1 VKAHGVFNSG
11 VRVKI
16 CGVTCVDD
24 AMACAEAGADWI
36 GLNFHPAS
44 PRYLEL
50 SRAAEIIAVLPASL
64 SVVGLFVDRPARE
77 VAEVAGRLGLEIVQL
92 HGHEPPS
99 DLLALNHLQIIRA
112 FRLKPA
118 SAWSEVTEYLDR
130 AKSMGR
136 LPDAVLIDAYV
147 AGMPGGTGATIEN
160 DVLECVPP
168 LPRLILAG
176 GLTPLNVAERVA
188 RVRPWMVDVA
198 SGVESSPGRK
208 DHARVAAFIRAARAP
223 FDARHRPERESDD
236 AACRFKQADM
246 NHDMVDKPHG
256 DL

>member
-1 VKAHGVFNSG
+1 VRFVKARGVFNSG

-112 FRLKPA
+112 FRLRPA

-160 DVLECVPP
+160 DVLECAPP

-176 GLTPLNVAERVA
+176 VLTPLN
-188 RVRPWMVDVA
+188 VA

-223 FDARHRPERESDD
+223 FDARHRPERELDD

-246 NHDMVDKPHG
+246 DHDMVDKPHG